1 MIETML
7 DLKVGNLPNGNLR
20 IKQSGGEQDV
30 IELHPIQ
37 IRLLAERA
45 GLLRHEPDAG
55 RVPDLERR
63 LGVLAVKLMDF
74 ACDTYT
80 RNEII
85 ERCGSGFE
93 ILAKLD
99 GIVDLAVEY
108 GYGGLTPEILQ
119 DQEQPEAPASEATS
133 KPAQTA

>member
-1 MIETML
+1 
-7 DLKVGNLPNGNLR
+7 
-20 IKQSGGEQDV
+20 V

-80 RNEII
+80 RKEII

-133 KPAQTA
+133 KPAQTT